1 MFCDVGVV
9 LSNRNDR
16 RSFSDGIII
25 MAGLAVGISVPEK
38 GGNRRGEVILGG
50 GEIEVKNGR
59 KILLVLNN

>member
-9 LSNRNDR
+9 LSNRNDL

-50 GEIEVKNGR
+50 EIEVKNGR

>member
-38 GGNRRGEVILGG
+38 GEVILG